1 MQKKQN
7 VNRRLSAIKK
17 TLPEYCVVCGRK
29 GCDLAHLLPRS
40 LYPEYITEEWNLV
53 IMCRECHV
61 RYDNEREFRRGCLD
75 LVERVKQHDQCA
87 ANRYFGL

>member
-7 VNRRLSAIKK
+7 VNRRLNAIKK

-53 IMCRECHV
+53 IMCRDCHV
-61 RYDNEREFRRGCLD
+61 QYDNNRVFRRGCFD